1 MKTIFIYILAWLGM
15 VLLAIVNGII
25 RGKSYG
31 QSMSELSAHQ
41 LSTLIAIILFGIYI
55 FSLTRVFQIQSTTQA
70 FTIGGIWLI
79 MTVIFEFL
87 FGHFVAGHS
96 WSRLFMDYN
105 ILNGRVWVL
114 VLLWVFISPF
124 VFYRV

>member
-55 FSLTRVFQIQSTTQA
+55 FTLTRVFQIQSTTQA

>member
-55 FSLTRVFQIQSTTQA
+55 FTLTRVFQIQSTTQA

-114 VLLWVFISPF
+114 VLLWVFIAPF
-124 VFYRV
+124 VFYRA